1 MTRGI
6 VGSERPESRGDFEFL
21 AGVLILAGVVRALAW
36 SRTAVLFNDG
46 PIFLAMAEALAAGR
60 VESVFA
66 HPQHPLYPACIALV
80 SALGV
85 APETAAIAV
94 SIAGGLLAVAALH
107 ALGTRVFGRVV
118 GRGSAL
124 VMALHPT
131 AVDFSSDVLSD
142 GLYLGLFL
150 SAIAQGVA
158 LFEAPGRARAIGF
171 GLLAGLAYW
180 TRPEALGLVVIAGLL
195 ALVRGLRA
203 HEGRQREERAAFAR
217 VAMVGIACAL
227 VLVGVLRA
235 SEWSAG
241 DPLWL
246 SQKKSVE
253 VLARGGP
260 SPAELSEDRR
270 ARRAARDLPDAL
282 PLPEG
287 SLRADGSGL
296 EHPPRT
302 LVGMASA
309 VLRVGQTGL
318 AAYRYELLFFTLLG
332 LARASAAFTGR
343 MRGPGPSS
351 PAHRSFDAWL
361 ALVTGLYG
369 GLLVLLVWG
378 AGYVSRRHALPIALV
393 FVPYAVVGWFACVDG
408 LRKIWE
414 RRWGR
419 GRARGSERREAGR
432 SCPAALLVLALVLLV
447 GWGPRDLRERRLDRA
462 AERDA
467 ARWLAERGA
476 RGADSVAGGP
486 GTARAD
492 GVAAQKLR
500 TAYYAGAPFVPL
512 PDGRDGLIR
521 DQIRRRGA
529 RWVVIDAAKLGDHV
543 GLAAGIGDWLM
554 PVHEVRSGRQ
564 RVLVLELVP
573 SPAD

>member
-6 VGSERPESRGDFEFL
+6 VGSQRPESGGDVGFL
-21 AGVLILAGVVRALAW
+21 AGILILAGAIRALAW

-60 VESVFA
+60 VESVLA

-80 SALGV
+80 SSLGV
-85 APETAAIAV
+85 APETAAVAV
-94 SIAGGLLAVAALH
+94 SIAGGMLAVAAVH
-107 ALGTRVFGRVV
+107 ALGTRVFGRAV
-118 GRGSAL
+118 GRGAAL
-124 VMALHPT
+124 VVALHPT
-131 AVDFSSDVLSD
+131 AVDFSADVLSD

-150 SAIAQGVA
+150 SAVAQGVA

-195 ALVRGLRA
+195 ALVRCLR
-203 HEGRQREERAAFAR
+203 RREERAALAR
-217 VAMVGIACAL
+217 VAFAGIACAL
-227 VLVGVLRA
+227 LLVGLLRA

-241 DPLWL
+241 DAFTL

-270 ARRAARDLPDAL
+270 ARRAARALPDAI

-287 SLRADGSGL
+287 SIRADGAGP

-302 LVGMASA
+302 FVGMASA

-332 LARASAAFTGR
+332 LARASEVSTRQKRGSGR
-343 MRGPGPSS
+343 SS
-351 PAHRSFDAWL
+351 AAHRSFDAWL
-361 ALVTGLYG
+361 ALVAGLYG
-369 GLLVLLVWG
+369 ALLVLLVWG

-393 FVPYAVVGWFACVDG
+393 FVPYAVVGWFACVDAV
-408 LRKIWE
+408 REVWIE
-414 RRWGR
+414 RWGR
-419 GRARGSERREAGR
+419 RKARGAEPRNGRRLR
-432 SCPAALLVLALVLLV
+432 PTALLVLALVVLV
-447 GWGPRDLRERRLDRA
+447 GWGPRDLRVRRLDRA

-467 ARWLAERGA
+467 ARWLSLHR
-476 RGADSVAGGP
+476 AGGAEAP
-486 GTARAD
+486 GGVPGSARVD

-529 RWVVIDAAKLGDHV
+529 RWVVIDAAKLDDHV
-543 GLAAGIGDWLM
+543 GLAAGIGDWLV